1 MGSDLATKRRNP
13 LYSARHEA
21 TDTATLKKAKGKAS
35 GVERQRIDFELTHR
49 RLAGERMLRGSEQR

>member
-1 MGSDLATKRRNP
+1 MGSSVGTKRGNP

-21 TDTATLKKAKGKAS
+21 TDTAALNKLKGKAS

-49 RLAGERMLRGSEQR
+49 RLAGERMLRGTE